1 MKLKTLTMTAAVA
14 ALMAG
19 GAVAQDTQPS
29 EMTTGDTMS
38 APEMQPAFISIE
50 EMTVGDVIGTVTYD
64 PDGNRIA
71 EIDYV
76 IAGTDGPAAV
86 LGIGGFL
93 GLGEYTVAVPL
104 DEFTLREDGRT
115 FELGTSKEA
124 LEALP
129 EFDES
134 NAESLPDDLVIG
146 SLMPDDDA
154 TLPDDADTG
163 VEDDTGDGDTG
174 EGDMGDEGD
183 AGDGE
188 SK

>member
-1 MKLKTLTMTAAVA
+1 MKLKMLTMTAAVA

-19 GAVAQDTQPS
+19 GAFAQDTPPA
-29 EMTTGDTMS
+29 EMTTGDTME
-38 APEMQPAFISIE
+38 APEMQPAFTSIE
-50 EMTVGDVIGTVTYD
+50 EMTVGEVIGTVTYD
-64 PDGNRIA
+64 PNGNRIA

-76 IAGTDGPAAV
+76 IGGNDGPAAV

-104 DEFTLREDGRT
+104 EEFLLREDGRT

-134 NAESLPDDLVIG
+134 NAESLPDDILIG
-146 SLMPDDDA
+146 ALMSDDGASMPDDTA
-154 TLPDDADTG
+154 TG
-163 VEDDTGDGDTG
+163 
-174 EGDMGDEGD
+174 
-183 AGDGE
+183 AGDGAE
-188 SK
+188 GEPGGDATQ